1 MSPVGV
7 KTTSLLVLLVLGPII
22 LTVLALI
29 GVLILWGYLCKKE
42 ARRKA
47 EQTDG
52 QEAVSGIALQPEH
65 DTNNESAHPSLAEC
79 LRQNRLRCGLTQEV
93 VAEALNV
100 SRQAVS
106 KWETG
111 SAEPTAANLLALAQ
125 LYGISAEELLRA
137 AAGE

>member
-1 MSPVGV
+1 MSPVGMR
-7 KTTSLLVLLVLGPII
+7 TIPILVLLVLGPIL
-22 LTVLALI
+22 LTVLAVI
-29 GVLILWGYLCKKE
+29 GVLILWGYLCRKE

-47 EQTDG
+47 EQSDG
-52 QEAVSGIALQPEH
+52 QEHSFGSNTPQENDEH
-65 DTNNESAHPSLAEC
+65 NCSAHLSLAEC
-79 LRQNRLRCGLTQEV
+79 LRQNRQRCGLTQEG

-111 SAEPTAANLLALAQ
+111 AAEPTAANLLALSQ